1 VRNPDHATGSQN
13 RKKEVDGQSCGRE
26 SHSADRKSSSSCCA
40 LAAPDAGSKAQ
51 KAVSFPT
58 LSVIVPAYNEETTIA
73 CVLDRVRAVP
83 VVSQI
88 VVVDD
93 CSSDMTPII
102 VDEFAAGMPN
112 DLVQVVRHET
122 NRGKGA
128 SIVTG
133 LRHATGDVVV
143 VQDADLEY
151 EPEQFADLLAVIAC
165 GRASVVYGSRFRG
178 TVAGMRLPNLIANKI
193 LTLLANV
200 LFNARITDEA
210 TCYKMFR
217 RKVLEE
223 FTLRSRRFDFCPEVT
238 AKVRKRGYKI
248 YEVPIR
254 YHGRTQAEGK
264 KIGWKDGVEA
274 IWALIKY
281 RFVD

>member
-1 VRNPDHATGSQN
+1 MNESAGGKAAALIEARRTG
-13 RKKEVDGQSCGRE
+13 
-26 SHSADRKSSSSCCA
+26 
-40 LAAPDAGSKAQ
+40 AAPLPPAAGNREQNALP
-51 KAVSFPT
+51 FPT
-58 LSVIVPAYNEETTIA
+58 LSVVIPAYNEEATIA
-73 CVLDRVRAVP
+73 HVLERVRGVS

-93 CSSDMTPII
+93 CSDDRTPLILKA
-102 VDEFAAGMPN
+102 FTAGMPP
-112 DLVQVVRHET
+112 DVPLRVVRHET

-133 LRHATGDVVV
+133 LRHATSDVVV

-151 EPEQFADLLAVIAC
+151 EPEQFADLLAVIAQ
-165 GRASVVYGSRFRG
+165 GQASVVYGSRFRG
-178 TVAGMRLPNLIANKI
+178 TIEGMRLPNRIANRI
-193 LTLLANV
+193 LTLLANG
-200 LFNARITDEA
+200 LFGARITDEA

-217 RKVLEE
+217 RSVLGE

-264 KIGWKDGVEA
+264 KIGWKDGLDA

>member
-1 VRNPDHATGSQN
+1 MSNSTGDKPATLIEE
-13 RKKEVDGQSCGRE
+13 KTATEV
-26 SHSADRKSSSSCCA
+26 APF
-40 LAAPDAGSKAQ
+40 LAAPDGRDRARKDA
-51 KAVSFPT
+51 AFPT
-58 LSVIVPAYNEETTIA
+58 LSVVIPAYNEAATIA
-73 CVLDRVRAVP
+73 RVLERVQAVP
-83 VVSQI
+83 LVSQI

-93 CSSDMTPII
+93 CSKDETPRILNAF
-102 VDEFAAGMPN
+102 VAGVPDAAR
-112 DLVQVVRHET
+112 LRVVRHAA

-133 LRHATGDVVV
+133 LRYATGDVVI

-151 EPEQFADLLAVIAC
+151 EPEQFADLLAVIVHE
-165 GRASVVYGSRFRG
+165 RANVVYGSRFRG
-178 TVAGMRLPNLIANKI
+178 AIEGMRLPNLIANRV

-217 RKVLEE
+217 REVLGNI
-223 FTLRSRRFDFCPEVT
+223 TLRSRRFDFCPEFT

-248 YEVPIR
+248 HEVPIR

-264 KIGWKDGVEA
+264 KIGWKDGLEA
-274 IWALIKY
+274 VWALIKY

>member
-1 VRNPDHATGSQN
+1 MGNHASVKATTLIEEG
-13 RKKEVDGQSCGRE
+13 V
-26 SHSADRKSSSSCCA
+26 ATVASSRLPA
-40 LAAPDAGSKAQ
+40 AGSKSQ
-51 KAVSFPT
+51 KVVPFPT
-58 LSVIVPAYNEETTIA
+58 LSVIVPAYNEEATIA
-73 CVLDRVRAVP
+73 CVLDRVRAVS

-93 CSSDMTPII
+93 CSKDTTLTI
-102 VDEFAAGMPN
+102 VDAFAAGAPD
-112 DLVQVVRHET
+112 DLIQVVSHET

-128 SIVTG
+128 CIVTG

-165 GRASVVYGSRFRG
+165 GEASVVYGSRFQG
-178 TVAGMRLPNLIANKI
+178 TIEGMYLPNLVANKV
-193 LTLLANV
+193 LTFVANV
-200 LFNARITDEA
+200 LFGAGITDEA

-217 RKVLEE
+217 HEVLKE

-248 YEVPIR
+248 YEVPICYR
-254 YHGRTQAEGK
+254 GRTQAQGK
-264 KIGWKDGVEA
+264 KIGWKDGFEA
-274 IWALIKY
+274 VWALIKY